1 MKATLTA
8 CIKQTAL
15 EIGFDAIGVA
25 RADFLSED
33 AAFFKSWLDRG
44 YQAEMAYLERNQ
56 DKRLDPRELVEG
68 CKSVIVVLM
77 NYYPTVLQP
86 EGAPL
91 ISKYSYSAVDYH
103 TVIKEKLLVLENRI
117 CDAFGTECFNY
128 KQQHRFVDSAP
139 VMERSWAERAGLGWI
154 GKNKLLISPMFGSFC
169 FIGILL
175 INKELEYDE
184 RIPDRCGSC
193 SRCINACP
201 ANALSITEGL
211 NSNSCISYQTIE
223 KKGEISEEIR
233 PALSGYVFGCDIC
246 QDVCPW
252 NRFST
257 PHKQPKFAPNSFL
270 KTYP

>member
-8 CIKQTAL
+8 YIKQTAL

-25 RADFLSED
+25 QADFLRED
-33 AAFFKSWLDRG
+33 APFFKSWLDRG

-117 CDAFGTECFNY
+117 
-128 KQQHRFVDSAP
+128 
-139 VMERSWAERAGLGWI
+139 
-154 GKNKLLISPMFGSFC
+154 
-169 FIGILL
+169 
-175 INKELEYDE
+175 
-184 RIPDRCGSC
+184 
-193 SRCINACP
+193 SRCP
-201 ANALSITEGL
+201 
-211 NSNSCISYQTIE
+211 
-223 KKGEISEEIR
+223 
-233 PALSGYVFGCDIC
+233 
-246 QDVCPW
+246 
-252 NRFST
+252 FS
-257 PHKQPKFAPNSFL
+257 ASFL
-270 KTYP
+270 THFHIGSLGVKMLRQASRN